1 MSRLSVIV
9 CAHNPRQDFLHR
21 VLDALKAQTLSK
33 DTWELLLIDNGS
45 KEPLAKTFD
54 LSWHPV
60 GKLIREDE
68 LGLTP
73 ARLRGIRDSTG
84 ELLVFVDDDNLLSP
98 DYLSECQDISAKFT
112 FLGSWGGQV
121 IPEYEKP
128 PSPEMQPFLRY
139 LLIREFQEI
148 RWSNTVNFHET
159 APCGAGMCLR
169 RAVAEEYVSLLARD
183 PRRKVL
189 DRRGDLIFACGDT
202 DMALCARR
210 LGLGTGVFPNLKL
223 LHLIP
228 ASRVTES
235 FFLKAAFGGGYSFT
249 LLEYLY
255 GITRT
260 KPEPNLLRR
269 VVGFARLMTRSR
281 LDRRLAAEEKKGQTR
296 AWTLI
301 EQWEAEKTVASKI

>member
-1 MSRLSVIV
+1 
-9 CAHNPRQDFLHR
+9 
-21 VLDALKAQTLSK
+21 
-33 DTWELLLIDNGS
+33 
-45 KEPLAKTFD
+45 
-54 LSWHPV
+54 
-60 GKLIREDE
+60 
-68 LGLTP
+68 
-73 ARLRGIRDSTG
+73 
-84 ELLVFVDDDNLLSP
+84 
-98 DYLSECQDISAKFT
+98 
-112 FLGSWGGQV
+112 
-121 IPEYEKP
+121 
-128 PSPEMQPFLRY
+128 
-139 LLIREFQEI
+139 
-148 RWSNTVNFHET
+148 
-159 APCGAGMCLR
+159 
-169 RAVAEEYVSLLARD
+169 
-183 PRRKVL
+183 
-189 DRRGDLIFACGDT
+189 
-202 DMALCARR
+202 MALCARR